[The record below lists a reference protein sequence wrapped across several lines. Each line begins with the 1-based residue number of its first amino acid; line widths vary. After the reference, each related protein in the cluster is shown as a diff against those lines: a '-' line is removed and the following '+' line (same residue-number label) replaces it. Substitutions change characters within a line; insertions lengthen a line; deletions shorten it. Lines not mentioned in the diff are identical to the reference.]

1 MATNL
6 VIDSTIAGPESTSYI
21 ETSYADAYWSG
32 HYSSTKASQWA
43 SLTGDQKI
51 TIVMA
56 ATRIIDTARFTHIIP
71 ISEYQLHYDHKTGQ
85 VLDITMN
92 REPCRYYYY
101 QKLQF
106 PRNIDIDPV
115 SHAVFI
121 PIPVLMAVCEQ
132 AIYLL
137 NFDDTALA
145 NRLQGISTDT
155 LSIGKGQIH
164 TSQQYV
170 TAGSMYSPMAMEMLR
185 PFFVTGAKMRR
196 G

>member
-6 VIDSTIAGPESTSYI
+6 VVDTTIAGPESTSYI

-32 HYSSTKASQWA
+32 HYSATKAAQWA
-43 SLTGDQKI
+43 TLTQDQKTTLVI
-51 TIVMA
+51 S

-115 SHAVFI
+115 DHTVFI
-121 PIPVLMAVCEQ
+121 PIPVKMATCEQ

-137 NFDDTALA
+137 NFDESIAA
-145 NRLQGISTDT
+145 NRMQGVT
-155 LSIGKGQIH
+155 LDKFSVGKGQLE
-164 TSQQYV
+164 TTQQYGGV
-170 TAGSMYSPMAMEMLR
+170 VSMYAPMAMELIR